1 LTSGFFFHSQFI
13 TKLTVSNHHIQLKK
27 ARIDSGKF
35 DYLFGKA
42 SGAKNVSHNLPRTRQ
57 NLAQMRR
64 LGILNDAN
72 GRILLQ
78 NHFDVVVN
86 DPSNVIKTW
95 TNKNSQF
102 EIRESLFSG
111 PGGFAKFE
119 SAREIMS
126 DGTRRFTTVI
136 IKGGY

>member
-1 LTSGFFFHSQFI
+1 
-13 TKLTVSNHHIQLKK
+13 LKK

-42 SGAKNVSHNLPRTRQ
+42 SSTKNASHNLSRTKQ

-64 LGILNDAN
+64 LGVSDDAN
-72 GRILLQ
+72 GRLLIQ
-78 NHFDVVVN
+78 NHFDRIVN
-86 DPSNVIKTW
+86 EPSNIIKTW
-95 TNKNSQF
+95 TDKNSQF

-119 SAREIMS
+119 SAWEMMS

-136 IKGGY
+136 IKGGH

>member
-1 LTSGFFFHSQFI
+1 
-13 TKLTVSNHHIQLKK
+13 LKK

-42 SGAKNVSHNLPRTRQ
+42 SGTKNVSHNLPRTRQ
-57 NLAQMRR
+57 NLAQMKR
-64 LGILNDAN
+64 LGIPDNSN
-72 GRILLQ
+72 GRFLLQ
-78 NHFDVVVN
+78 NHFDGVVN
-86 DPSNVIKTW
+86 DPSNIIKTW
-95 TNKNSQF
+95 TNQNSQF

-119 SAREIMS
+119 SAWEIMS
-126 DGTRRFTTVI
+126 DGSRRFTTVI